1 MAKWPKLV
9 IDAQMGKGRLQLEFL
24 ERSEVFADRCLQ
36 VAEQLAADDRFPRV
50 IDQLAGS
57 GSSVGANLAEAAEA
71 MSTKDFRKSLAIAN
85 KELVE
90 TRYWLR
96 LILRRKWIPDSRL
109 LPLLAELAEIK
120 LIIGS
125 ILTKTAPART
135 L

>member
-1 MAKWPKLV
+1 
-9 IDAQMGKGRLQLEFL
+9 
-24 ERSEVFADRCLQ
+24 
-36 VAEQLAADDRFPRV
+36 
-50 IDQLAGS
+50 
-57 GSSVGANLAEAAEA
+57 